1 MKEILIVG
9 ITVIVFDIILIVV
22 HKLLKSQQ
30 KEVQKYLDLLPGY
43 NCNACGF
50 GSCRGMAEA
59 MVKDKMNYQK
69 CKPLRGEKRE
79 VLEKSIN
86 I

>member
-9 ITVIVFDIILIVV
+9 LTVLVLDVILILIE
-22 HKLLKSQQ
+22 KILKPSNNAL
-30 KEVQKYLDLLPGY
+30 VQKYLDLLPGY

-59 MVKDKMNYQK
+59 MLQDKMNYQK
-69 CKPLRGEKRE
+69 CRPLKGEKKE
-79 VLEKSIN
+79 KLEKSIL
-86 I
+86 